1 MLCAVMLLVNAY
13 LVLNMFEARSG
24 NIMLSLRVNVM
35 EFQIQFEMQSVYQVL
50 YLCCFW
56 IYDYKKL
63 YASYCTS
70 VHQYMTNDVITL
82 TFKFG
87 LKFSKKS

>member
-1 MLCAVMLLVNAY
+1 MLCAVMILVNAY

-35 EFQIQFEMQSVYQVL
+35 EFQVQFEMQSVYQVL

-56 IYDYKKL
+56 IYDYKQL

-70 VHQYMTNDVITL
+70 VHQHMPNDVITL

-87 LKFSKKS
+87 LKFSKNS